1 MDRQTEILCAVKNKL
16 LSPASLMGIP
26 DMITAF
32 SDNVLTDLS
41 PAQLAQLAC
50 LAPNLKTENITFA
63 RLPESE
69 LHGTSMYN
77 PNMKINDFVWEVDNQ
92 AIRNYI
98 SGFLDGTWPPPP
110 DENAPSNTNKG
121 ETQSL
126 CPVYPGQ

>member
-1 MDRQTEILCAVKNKL
+1 
-16 LSPASLMGIP
+16 
-26 DMITAF
+26 
-32 SDNVLTDLS
+32 
-41 PAQLAQLAC
+41 
-50 LAPNLKTENITFA
+50 
-63 RLPESE
+63 
-69 LHGTSMYN
+69 MYN